1 MKLSKWMIAALLALS
16 ALVMLPTAAL
26 AAGEAAPVPDEVV
39 FGRDFTL
46 QTGRTITGDLV
57 VIGGSLTMEEDSVV
71 TGQAVVIGGNAN
83 ILGHVRGDLVV
94 VGGSIVMDASAIVN
108 GDLVVPA
115 GQVDI
120 DPAALVS
127 GTIVDD
133 VQFPWGDGQWRDN
146 NYNYEYD
153 YNYNNNDGMA
163 RGFAR
168 GIVGDFVWLLFRS
181 VAMATVALLLVL
193 FMQKHMQRV
202 ADTLLAEPAL
212 SGGIGLTGVVVLCI
226 ATVALSIT
234 IILIP
239 VAILLP
245 FLLVVAWGFGWI
257 SIGLEVGRRM
267 GEAFK
272 ATWSPAL
279 QAPMGTFALTLATG
293 AVGMIPCV
301 GGLLGLVIGL
311 AGLGAVILT
320 RFGNQRYPE
329 AGSVVE
335 PVTPAPALPA
345 PRTKTAAKKTA
356 AKKAATKKVATKKS
370 TRS

>member
-1 MKLSKWMIAALLALS
+1 MKVSKWMIAALLALS

-26 AAGEAAPVPDEVV
+26 AAGDAAPVRDEVV

-57 VIGGSLTMEEDSVV
+57 VIGGSLTMEKGSEV
-71 TGQAVVIGGNAN
+71 TGQGVVIGGSAD

-94 VGGSIVMDASAIVN
+94 VGGSIEMDAAAIVG
-108 GDLVVPA
+108 GDLVVPF

-120 DPAALVS
+120 DPAAQVV

-133 VQFPWGDGQWRDN
+133 VDFPWGDGQWRN
-146 NYNYEYD
+146 NDYSYD
-153 YNYNNNDGMA
+153 YDYSYN
-163 RGFAR
+163 RGGVER
-168 GIVGDFVWLLFRS
+168 GIVGDFIWLLFRS

-212 SGGIGLTGVVVLCI
+212 SGGIGLAGVVVLGI
-226 ATVALSIT
+226 ATIALSIT

-245 FLLVVAWGFGWI
+245 FLLVLAWGFGWI
-257 SIGLEVGRRM
+257 SVGLEVGRRM

-279 QAPMGTFALTLATG
+279 QAPMGTFALTFATG
-293 AVGMIPCV
+293 VVGMIPCL
-301 GGLLGLVIGL
+301 GGLLGLVVGL

-345 PRTKTAAKKTA
+345 PRTK
-356 AKKAATKKVATKKS
+356 KAATKKIAAKKT

>member
-26 AAGEAAPVPDEVV
+26 AAGDAAPVRDEVV

-46 QTGRTITGDLV
+46 ETGRTITGDLV
-57 VIGGSLTMEEDSVV
+57 VIGGSLTMEKDSEV
-71 TGQAVVIGGNAN
+71 TGQAVVIGGSAN

-94 VGGSIVMDASAIVN
+94 VGGSIVMDAAAIVG

-120 DPAALVS
+120 DPAAQVS

-133 VQFPWGDGQWRDN
+133 MQFPWGDGQWRNNN
-146 NYNYEYD
+146 NYNYD
-153 YNYNNNDGMA
+153 YGYNNGGGVV
-163 RGFAR
+163 REFAG

-193 FMQKHMQRV
+193 FMQKHMERV
-202 ADTLLAEPAL
+202 GDTLLAQPAL
-212 SGGIGLTGVVVLCI
+212 SGGIGLAGVVVLGI

-279 QAPMGTFALTLATG
+279 QAPMGTFALTFATG
-293 AVGMIPCV
+293 AVGLIPCL
-301 GGLLGLVIGL
+301 GGLLGLVVGL

-345 PRTKTAAKKTA
+345 PRTKKVAAKKTA
-356 AKKAATKKVATKKS
+356 AKKT